1 MKFFV
6 DLSKKQ
12 LIKSSAS
19 NVALER
25 IVLKR
30 RDSLAVEVVFVTRNA
45 VATMPSGTTVS
56 VALKRTFADSNF
68 LASASG
74 TPPILNLNTVPLEDL
89 FTATAPSAIPALLE
103 IRWTVPGETT
113 RTATLTAEVQNSV
126 ILGTE
131 GTPEAIPDLKAT
143 QTEAQAGTNNEKWMT
158 PLRTAQAIAAWV
170 ASNLSWSTL
179 TGKPSTFPPS
189 AHTHATSEVTGLDQN
204 LASLEA
210 ADAALDARIDYI
222 SANLDPAALDSIAEA
237 AASINSLQNQL
248 DTHTHTAAD
257 ITDFATAVVAV
268 SPPVD
273 WSSLTGKPTE
283 FPPEAHTHAQSEITG
298 LESALGS
305 KASLAQLAALESSLG
320 TLSQQNA
327 DAASIT
333 GGTAYFDTL
342 EAATADADAEGTLT
356 ISATGDILGSGTN
369 RLLGFVAGGAT
380 Y

>member
-12 LIKSSAS
+12 LIKSAAS

-25 IVLKR
+25 VVLKR
-30 RDSLAVEVVFVTRNA
+30 RDSLAVEVVFVSRNA
-45 VATMPSGTTVS
+45 VATMPAGTTVS
-56 VALKRTFADSNF
+56 VALKKSFADSNF

-74 TPPILNLNTVPLEDL
+74 TPPILNLNTVPLEAL

-131 GTPEAIPDLKAT
+131 GTPEAVPDLKAT
-143 QTEAQAGTNNEKWMT
+143 QAQAEAGTDNATWMT

-204 LASLEA
+204 LASLES

-268 SPPVD
+268 SPPGD

-305 KASLAQLAALESSLG
+305 KASLAELAALESSLG

-327 DAASIT
+327 HSASIT

-342 EAATADADAEGTLT
+342 EAGTDHAAAEGTLT
-356 ISATGDILGSGTN
+356 ISANGDILGSGTN
-369 RLLGFVAGGAT
+369 RLLGFIAGGAT